1 MNRKNPLEDFQLQI
15 LIKEDSTLKK
25 PYRELSSLKINKM
38 ANWDFGRGIMMSEKT
53 EEVVC
58 PNPEC
63 TYYLKVEGK
72 AVIKRGKYR
81 TGHQRYYCK
90 HCSKFF
96 MDTIG
101 TAVYGKHLPK
111 DEIKLIYRLFLEKNG
126 IRSIERIT
134 GHHRDTV
141 SNLLKNTLR
150 NEKTEDYL
158 VNKIG
163 LTASECDKL
172 WKLLELKRNNSKN
185 SPK

>member
-1 MNRKNPLEDFQLQI
+1 
-15 LIKEDSTLKK
+15 
-25 PYRELSSLKINKM
+25 
-38 ANWDFGRGIMMSEKT
+38 MMSEKT

-63 TYYLKVEGK
+63 AYYLKVEGK

-101 TAVYGKHLPK
+101 TSVYRKHLPK
-111 DEIKLIYRLFLEKNG
+111 DEIRLIYRLFLEKNG

-158 VNKIG
+158 VNNIG
-163 LTASECDKL
+163 LTAGECDKL
-172 WKLLELKRNNSKN
+172 WKLLELKKNNSKN